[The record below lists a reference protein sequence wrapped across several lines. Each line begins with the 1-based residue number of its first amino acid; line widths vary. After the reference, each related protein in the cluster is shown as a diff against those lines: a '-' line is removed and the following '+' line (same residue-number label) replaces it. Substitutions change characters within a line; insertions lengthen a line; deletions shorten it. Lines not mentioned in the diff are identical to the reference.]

1 MSTNVN
7 DNNRGKVGIKFMG
20 TLQYTMLTS
29 FFLPFERR
37 FKSHLW
43 LHGEA
48 LTQSLWLHGEA
59 LTQSKQRQLYDGYHD
74 EYSCPILD
82 EEDRVV
88 HELEHHIRE
97 GCLMVDYHGCDFI
110 PEYWFH
116 VVFVLRTDN
125 GILYKLLET
134 RGYTEKKL

>member
-1 MSTNVN
+1 HLLPNI
-7 DNNRGKVGIKFMG
+7 RFMG

-29 FFLPFERR
+29 FFLPFERH

-48 LTQSLWLHGEA
+48 LTQS
-59 LTQSKQRQLYDGYHD
+59 KQWQLYDGYHD
-74 EYSCPILD
+74 EYGCPILD
-82 EEDRVV
+82 EEDRVI